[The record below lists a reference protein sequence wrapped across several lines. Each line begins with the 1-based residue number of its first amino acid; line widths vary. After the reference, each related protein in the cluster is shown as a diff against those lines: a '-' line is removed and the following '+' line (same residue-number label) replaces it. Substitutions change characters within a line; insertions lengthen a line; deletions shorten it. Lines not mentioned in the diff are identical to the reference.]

1 MQATRRV
8 YRRPTEF
15 IGSQV
20 GLRRLYRQPG
30 GSTATVQA
38 TRKAYGDYR
47 WIYGVYIGGQV
58 GLRRLYRQPG
68 GSTATVQATRKV
80 YGDCTGNPGR
90 STAST

>member
-38 TRKAYGDYR
+38 TRK
-47 WIYGVYIGGQV
+47 
-58 GLRRLYRQPG
+58 
-68 GSTATVQATRKV
+68 V

-90 STAST
+90 STAIIGGSTAST